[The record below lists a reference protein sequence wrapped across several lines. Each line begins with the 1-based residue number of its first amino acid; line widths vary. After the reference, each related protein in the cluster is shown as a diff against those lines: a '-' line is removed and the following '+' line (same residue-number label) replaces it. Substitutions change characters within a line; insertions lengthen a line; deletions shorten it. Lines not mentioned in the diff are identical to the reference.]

1 MIKKFFFLVAIILMG
16 NMTVVN
22 AKINYVPLYIVDTTP
37 DVKGVKHAPTTPLII
52 TQDDHRLT
60 LPEIDDS
67 LTFKVF
73 KDDDCIYEVAYE
85 NLQQIVN
92 LPSMLVGDYEV
103 RLCADTYYCYGYL
116 TLERQNS
123 ANVPEET
130 EDWEKITLWGSDTS
144 LEYIL
149 DKIMGLNVVEY
160 NVKRKDFP
168 EDYDYI
174 DEKSKEWARQQW
186 EKEQAEITGERRI
199 GLLLDELR
207 DAFPQLVD
215 ANYGINIGGLN
226 LVAFFPVLIS
236 CIQEL
241 KIELDNRTEKIVDVM
256 MSRSMDPSAVREVRA
271 AIGNTLLSTAP
282 SSVYESALVRYILT
296 DDVTNAYISITDM
309 EGRLITRVPVSSSET
324 SVSIDSGTLGQGVF
338 LCTLFV
344 NGENVGT
351 KRLVKTR

>member
-1 MIKKFFFLVAIILMG
+1 MIKKFIFSMVTILMG
-16 NMTVVN
+16 NMTVAN

-37 DVKGVKHAPTTPLII
+37 DVKEIKHSPSMPFFI

-67 LTFKVF
+67 LTFKVI
-73 KDDDCIYEVAYE
+73 KGNDCVYEVPYDSYQPT
-85 NLQQIVN
+85 LD
-92 LPSMLVGDYEV
+92 LPITLIGDYEV
-103 RLCADTYYCYGYL
+103 RLCADTYYYYGYL
-116 TLERQNS
+116 TLENKYNRGF
-123 ANVPEET
+123 PTET
-130 EDWEKITLWGSDTS
+130 DNWDNITLWGSDTP

-160 NVKRKDFP
+160 NVKKKDFP
-168 EDYDYI
+168 EDWEYLDN
-174 DEKSKEWARQQW
+174 KSKEWARQQW
-186 EKEQAEITGERRI
+186 EKEQTEISEERRI

-207 DAFPQLVD
+207 AAFPQLVD
-215 ANYGINIGGLN
+215 ADYGINIGGLN
-226 LVAFFPVLIS
+226 IIAFFPVLIS

-256 MSRSMDPSAVREVRA
+256 MSRGTDPSSVREVKA
-271 AIGNTLLSTAP
+271 AIGNTLLSAQPT
-282 SSVYESALVRYILT
+282 SVNESVLIRYILT
-296 DDVTNAYISITDM
+296 DDVTNAYIAVTDM
-309 EGRLITRVPVSSSET
+309 EGRQITKVPLSPSET
-324 SVSIDSGTLGQGVF
+324 SVFISSGTLGQGVF